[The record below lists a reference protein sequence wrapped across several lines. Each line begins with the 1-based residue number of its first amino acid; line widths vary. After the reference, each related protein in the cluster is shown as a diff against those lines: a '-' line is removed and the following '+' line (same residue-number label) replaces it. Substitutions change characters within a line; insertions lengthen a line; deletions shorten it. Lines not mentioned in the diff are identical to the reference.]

1 MKNVIA
7 SVAKR
12 YLATCCLSR
21 VIHFVEKQSI
31 VTFFLL
37 IALVLFGCAKHDLEA
52 DFKPIQMHWVLA
64 QGEDDSQMPHKDD
77 CVILLTARLMAESPV
92 QASTAGEL
100 SYEVTYGRSPKSSEI
115 IEFEGICRDLSIMD
129 KPECRWDATCDK
141 DLKIVVKFH
150 NGD

>member
-7 SVAKR
+7 SA
-12 YLATCCLSR
+12 A
-21 VIHFVEKQSI
+21 KQSI

-52 DFKPIQMHWVLA
+52 DFKPLQMHWILA
-64 QGEDDSQMPHKDD
+64 QGEDESQIPRKDD

-92 QASTAGEL
+92 QASNVGEL
-100 SYEVTYGRSPKSSEI
+100 SYEVTYGRSAKNSEI
-115 IEFEGICRDLSIMD
+115 VEFEGICRDLSIMD
-129 KPECRWDATCDK
+129 KPECRWSATCDE

>member
-7 SVAKR
+7 RA
-12 YLATCCLSR
+12 A
-21 VIHFVEKQSI
+21 KQST
-31 VTFFLL
+31 VALFLFTAL
-37 IALVLFGCAKHDLEA
+37 ILFGCAKKEPEV
-52 DFKPIQMHWVLA
+52 DFKPIQIRWNLA
-64 QGEDDSQMPHKDD
+64 EGEDDSQMPHKDD

-100 SYEVTYGRSPKSSEI
+100 SYEVTYGRSPKSSET

>member
-1 MKNVIA
+1 ML
-7 SVAKR
+7 
-12 YLATCCLSR
+12 LA
-21 VIHFVEKQSI
+21 
-31 VTFFLL
+31 FLIL
-37 IALVLFGCAKHDLEA
+37 LLFSCAKKEPEV
-52 DFKPIQMHWVLA
+52 DFKPIQIRWNLA
-64 QGEDDSQMPHKDD
+64 EGEDDSQMPHKDD

-100 SYEVTYGRSPKSSEI
+100 SYEVTYGRNPKSSEI

>member
-7 SVAKR
+7 RA
-12 YLATCCLSR
+12 A
-21 VIHFVEKQSI
+21 KQST
-31 VTFFLL
+31 VALFLFTAL
-37 IALVLFGCAKHDLEA
+37 ILFGCAKKEPED
-52 DFKPIQMHWVLA
+52 DFKPIQIRWNLA
-64 QGEDDSQMPHKDD
+64 EGEDDSQMPHKDD

>member
-7 SVAKR
+7 RA
-12 YLATCCLSR
+12 A
-21 VIHFVEKQSI
+21 KQST
-31 VTFFLL
+31 VALFLFTAL
-37 IALVLFGCAKHDLEA
+37 ILFGCAKKEPEV
-52 DFKPIQMHWVLA
+52 DFKPIQIRWNQA
-64 QGEDDSQMPHKDD
+64 EGEDDSQMPHKDD